1 MFFLCYSLTCHE
13 NPLEIFPYGDPLPT
27 GKLGKLTHLPPP
39 LENPIPSVGGGYGY
53 FLEPQIRTSAVSSSY
68 LTRCRLTGKFYL
80 PYNLSSLNVCLG
92 FSLKESERVRTMVPH
107 RTGVLE
113 SMTDGLQGKKVCAQN
128 CLVHRIHAKIVYEC
142 RK

>member
-1 MFFLCYSLTCHE
+1 MCFFFVTLLRVTRTLWKY
-13 NPLEIFPYGDPLPT
+13 FPMVTPLPT
-27 GKLGKLTHLPPP
+27 GKLGKLTHLPPGKSDP
-39 LENPIPSVGGGYGY
+39 FRGGGGYGY

-80 PYNLSSLNVCLG
+80 PYNLLSLDVCLG
-92 FSLKESERVRTMVPH
+92 FSLKESERVMTMVPH

-128 CLVHRIHAKIVYEC
+128 CLVLTSSP
-142 RK
+142 